1 MDVDALSL
9 GLLPLRSVLLDTLDE
24 VLPGTGVPDVLNT
37 DVDALLHVSVAD
49 LLLAIHKS
57 AHYSS
62 SGGSLHIQDNA
73 NSVLSHVVDN
83 ASLAVVDLVRHTL
96 LHGTYSAV
104 SPSVCGFQSTVCVF
118 VPLATT
124 STISPTLYWWR

>member
-24 VLPGTGVPDVLNT
+24 VLPGPGVPDVLNA

-49 LLLAIHKS
+49 LLLAVQGS
-57 AHYSS
+57 AHYPSA
-62 SGGSLHIQDNA
+62 GKSLHIQDDA
-73 NSVLSHVVDN
+73 DSVLGHVVDN

-96 LHGTYSAV
+96 LNGTC
-104 SPSVCGFQSTVCVF
+104 SV
-118 VPLATT
+118 
-124 STISPTLYWWR
+124 